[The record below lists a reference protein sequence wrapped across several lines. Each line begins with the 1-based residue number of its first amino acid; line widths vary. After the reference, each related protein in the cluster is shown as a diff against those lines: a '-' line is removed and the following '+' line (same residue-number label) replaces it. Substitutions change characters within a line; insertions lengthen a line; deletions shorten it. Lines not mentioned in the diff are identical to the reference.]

1 MTAPFDPSIL
11 MDVHPDDYD
20 RVVEYHAAQLSDQD
34 KREMVALF
42 IAVVNRYILDPDREL
57 PPEQSAVAAFY
68 SSHLF
73 IHIFHE
79 LYDKTEEHLATAKKL
94 NNLLDK

>member
-1 MTAPFDPSIL
+1 MTAPFDVSVL
-11 MDVHPDDYD
+11 MDVHPDDYH
-20 RVVEYHAAQLSDQD
+20 RVVDYHAAQLSDQD
-34 KREMVALF
+34 KKEMVAMF
-42 IAVVNRYILDPDREL
+42 IAAVTKYILDPDDEMKH
-57 PPEQSAVAAFY
+57 EEKAVAAFY

-79 LYDKTEEHLATAKKL
+79 LYDKTEEHLLTARKL